1 MNGTASPTSPPPPPA
16 TAPARPVVRRVIIRV
31 AVIVVLAASILLPVW
46 SWKRLQPV
54 TRQRAA
60 ATDRQMRLNNEVDG
74 LERRWDQAEAE
85 RVEAQL
91 KQVMER
97 LFAGPEEHMG
107 WQTELDRQTRLH
119 DLDVSSRLGTT
130 ELRTKDGHTLVV
142 RPATI
147 ELSPAATARSTN
159 SPYQRLLGF
168 TRTLTNMNRRID
180 LVELSVTGHS
190 NSVDKAKATVQLW
203 SREAQ
208 P

>member
-1 MNGTASPTSPPPPPA
+1 M
-16 TAPARPVVRRVIIRV
+16 VRRVIVRV
-31 AVIVVLAASILLPVW
+31 AAITVLAGSILLPVW

-60 ATDRQMRLNNEVDG
+60 AAAQQMRLNNEVDG
-74 LERRWDQAEAE
+74 LERRWDQVEAE

-97 LFAGPEEHMG
+97 LFSGPEEHMG

-119 DLDVSSRLGTT
+119 DLDVRSRLGTT
-130 ELRTKDGHTLVV
+130 ELRSKDGHTLAV

-147 ELSPAATARSTN
+147 ELAPAAVTRSTN
-159 SPYQRLLGF
+159 SPYQSLLGF
-168 TRTLTNMNRRID
+168 TRMLTNMNRRID
-180 LVELSVTGHS
+180 LVELSVTGRL
-190 NSVDKAKATVQLW
+190 NSVEQARATVQLW